1 MIKSG
6 FIKKNAM
13 AVVVAFVLSFILFI
27 FHHEVGIAA
36 LIISFLM
43 LLWLYKQYKTE
54 QADFVRYVEGMNNS
68 FELLAENAVFN
79 MPFALIILDKDDHV
93 EWYNTLFSKMIG
105 KENLLGV
112 DIHELMPDLP
122 IKSIRKGEK
131 KFHTLKRGKQ
141 SYQFYANVIK
151 DERSRI
157 FGKTLIYALDNTE
170 DEIIRRRFQDE
181 KMAIILLSV
190 DNLEEVRSNL
200 DDYIKP
206 MVMGQIDRIIT
217 TEIKKREGLIRKYE
231 QDKYIAVVE
240 KKRALEML
248 KDRFKVLDAIREIE
262 EAGNIRPTLS
272 IGMALDGDNPMDAH
286 NKAKIAL
293 DVALGRGGD
302 QAVVKAGEQLN
313 FFGGKNKATE
323 KRNKVKSRVI
333 AHALIQLIDQ
343 SSEVFI
349 MGHKNSDMDAFGA
362 AIGMLSAVR
371 WRKKPGYIVLNE
383 SNPSISN
390 IFNTFLYH
398 APEFEKEIIS
408 GENALN
414 KISESSLVIVVDT
427 HRQSSTEEPR
437 LLDKTLKVVLID
449 HHRRGAEYIENPT
462 ITYLEPYASSAC
474 ELVTEVLS
482 YMSESPF
489 LSPFEAEALLAG
501 ITMDTKNFFYQT
513 GVRTFEAASILKR
526 VGADSMKVKNLFKDG
541 YETYMAKA
549 EAMKNVVIYGNSIA
563 ISHVDQETKD
573 GVLIA
578 SEAAD
583 DFLNIRGVEASFV
596 LTKANG
602 KIHISGR
609 SVGRISVQ
617 LIMERLGG
625 GGHLTS
631 AATQIEGMTLEEAE
645 KTLKITIKE
654 FIEEGKS

>member
-6 FIKKNAM
+6 FIKKNAV
-13 AVVVAFVLSFILFI
+13 AVIVAFVLSFILFV
-27 FHHEVGIAA
+27 FHREVGIAA
-36 LIISFLM
+36 LVISFLM
-43 LLWLYKQYKTE
+43 FLWLYKQYKTE

-68 FELLAENAVFN
+68 FDLLAENAVFN

-93 EWYNTLFSKMIG
+93 EWYNTLFSKMIE
-105 KENLLGV
+105 KENLLGA

-231 QDKYIAVVE
+231 QDKYIAIVE
-240 KKRALEML
+240 KKKALEML

-286 NKAKIAL
+286 NKAKTAL

-302 QAVVKAGEQLN
+302 QAVVKVGEQLN

-333 AHALIQLIDQ
+333 AHALMQLIDQ

-383 SNPSISN
+383 SNPSIAN
-390 IFNTFLYH
+390 IFNAFLH
-398 APEFEKEIIS
+398 HTPEFEKEIIS

-482 YMSESPF
+482 YMSESSF
-489 LSPFEAEALLAG
+489 LSPLEAEALLAG

-602 KIHISGR
+602 KVHISGR

-645 KTLKITIKE
+645 KTLKVTIKE
-654 FIEEGKS
+654 FKEEGKS

>member
-231 QDKYIAVVE
+231 QDKYIAIVI
-240 KKRALEML
+240 RAGVSARLRRRSL
-248 KDRFKVLDAIREIE
+248 RSRPAIHLIHM
-262 EAGNIRPTLS
+262 GSRP
-272 IGMALDGDNPMDAH
+272 
-286 NKAKIAL
+286 KF
-293 DVALGRGGD
+293 R
-302 QAVVKAGEQLN
+302 
-313 FFGGKNKATE
+313 
-323 KRNKVKSRVI
+323 
-333 AHALIQLIDQ
+333 
-343 SSEVFI
+343 
-349 MGHKNSDMDAFGA
+349 
-362 AIGMLSAVR
+362 
-371 WRKKPGYIVLNE
+371 Y
-383 SNPSISN
+383 
-390 IFNTFLYH
+390 
-398 APEFEKEIIS
+398 S
-408 GENALN
+408 G
-414 KISESSLVIVVDT
+414 
-427 HRQSSTEEPR
+427 
-437 LLDKTLKVVLID
+437 
-449 HHRRGAEYIENPT
+449 
-462 ITYLEPYASSAC
+462 
-474 ELVTEVLS
+474 
-482 YMSESPF
+482 
-489 LSPFEAEALLAG
+489 
-501 ITMDTKNFFYQT
+501 
-513 GVRTFEAASILKR
+513 
-526 VGADSMKVKNLFKDG
+526 
-541 YETYMAKA
+541 
-549 EAMKNVVIYGNSIA
+549 
-563 ISHVDQETKD
+563 
-573 GVLIA
+573 
-578 SEAAD
+578 
-583 DFLNIRGVEASFV
+583 
-596 LTKANG
+596 
-602 KIHISGR
+602 
-609 SVGRISVQ
+609 
-617 LIMERLGG
+617 
-625 GGHLTS
+625 
-631 AATQIEGMTLEEAE
+631 
-645 KTLKITIKE
+645 
-654 FIEEGKS
+654 

>member
-13 AVVVAFVLSFILFI
+13 AVVVAFVPSFILFI